1 MGIFIFLVLVVA
13 FIIFCMIYAVFDFI
27 GDFAHGLVDHAAD
40 RADERAFRYGND
52 EEGDTEINIDA
63 RQVHYHIKKDD

>member
-1 MGIFIFLVLVVA
+1 MAIFISLVLLIT

-40 RADERAFRYGND
+40 RADERTELYGTKRD
-52 EEGDTEINIDA
+52 GDTEINIDA
-63 RQVHYHIKKDD
+63 RQIHYHDKD